1 MPTPCSLFHAVR
13 SRMAELLTPAGL
25 SPRRITRLASLVTG
39 IMAARSCVL
48 ADVAR
53 ELRALDD
60 GEQPSQAASWDRRL
74 RRALSDDGLGRHAY
88 QQLLQQV
95 IDWSSLPRIIL
106 IVDESSKGRFVHLVR
121 VSLAYRGTSI
131 PLAWTIWRQQE
142 PLPDGA
148 YWRMVE
154 SVLALAARLVPAD
167 REVIVVADRAY
178 DIPPFIDRVA
188 AHGWHWIV
196 RCKAKSQL
204 RFRDIHGDEHAL
216 AALVRQ
222 HLPTRGTRWK
232 TWGEAFKDAGWRAVS
247 VVGIWE
253 RTADEPLVVLTDLGT
268 RWEVLGLYG
277 RRAWCEP
284 GFRNDKRRGW
294 QWEACQ
300 VRSLPHHKRLL
311 QALAW
316 ATVLTLLLGAEE
328 AQQQLQGVQA
338 SRRPPCKPQHARY
351 SLFSLGLHRLQRWVH
366 QQDHGP
372 FPDRLSDL
380 AAPSWDAYW
389 RAFLGWRFIFHFVRS

>member
-1 MPTPCSLFHAVR
+1 
-13 SRMAELLTPAGL
+13 MAGVLAPAGL
-25 SPRRITRLASLVTG
+25 SPRRITRLALLVTG
-39 IMAARSCVL
+39 IMAAGSCVL
-48 ADVAR
+48 AQVAR
-53 ELRALDD
+53 ELQLLDD
-60 GEQPSQAASWDRRL
+60 GEHPSQPASGERRL
-74 RRALSDDGLGRHAY
+74 RRALSDAGLGRRGY
-88 QQLLQQV
+88 QQLLGQV
-95 IDWSSLPRIIL
+95 IDWASLPRIIL

-121 VSLAYRGTSI
+121 VSLAYRGASI

-142 PLPDGA
+142 PLPEGA

-154 SVLALAARLVPAD
+154 SVLALAARIVPAD
-167 REVIVVADRAY
+167 RAAIVVADRAY

-196 RCKAKSQL
+196 RCKARGTL
-204 RFRDIHGDEHAL
+204 RFRDLRGREHAL
-216 AALVRQ
+216 AALVRR
-222 HLPTRGTRWK
+222 HLPAPGTRWK
-232 TWGEAFKDAGWRAVS
+232 AWGEAFKDAGWRAVS

-253 RTADEPLVVLTDLGT
+253 RTADEPLVVLTDLET

-300 VRSLPHHKRLL
+300 VRGLARHKRLL
-311 QALAW
+311 LALAW

-328 AQQQLQGVQA
+328 AQQCLQRARA

-351 SLFSLGLHRLQRWVH
+351 SLFTLGLHRVQRWARR
-366 QQDHGP
+366 QDHGP
-372 FPDRLSDL
+372 FPDRLPDL
-380 AAPSWDAYW
+380 AAPSWDAHW
-389 RAFLGWRFIFHFVRS
+389 RAFLGWRFLFHFVRS